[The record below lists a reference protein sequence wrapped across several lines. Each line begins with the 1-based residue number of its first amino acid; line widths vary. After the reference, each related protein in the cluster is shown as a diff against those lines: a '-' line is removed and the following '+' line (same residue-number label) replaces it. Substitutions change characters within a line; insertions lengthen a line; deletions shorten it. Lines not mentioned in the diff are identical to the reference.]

1 MKRGILRTYDLNPDG
16 VRVVVKWHEVQ
27 VGMSLFIP
35 CINTDRA
42 IRQVN
47 KIIKDWGWDIET
59 RVGVAGDKW
68 GVRVWRIL

>member
-16 VRVVVKWHEVQ
+16 VRVVVKCHEVQ

-47 KIIKDWGWDIET
+47 KIIKDWGWNIET

>member
-47 KIIKDWGWDIET
+47 KIIKDWGGNIET

>member
-47 KIIKDWGWDIET
+47 KIIKDWGWNIET